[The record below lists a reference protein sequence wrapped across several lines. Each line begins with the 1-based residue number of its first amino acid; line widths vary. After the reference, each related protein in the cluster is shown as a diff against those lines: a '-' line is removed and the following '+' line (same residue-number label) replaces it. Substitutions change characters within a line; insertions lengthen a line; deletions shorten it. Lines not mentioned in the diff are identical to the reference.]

1 MSVKKI
7 VIVVMMALSIGG
19 LMAMPA
25 IAEGEDLCA
34 DDSGLSDAEKA
45 AIGCGNKTLCDDPDI
60 DPALKDAAG
69 CLTGDDRDKTI
80 MPVVTTI
87 IEVVMGVIGV
97 IAVGVIIYGGVTYTI
112 STGDS
117 AKTTKAKNIILYGVI
132 GLVVALLAYTL
143 VTFVSKSLGA

>member
-7 VIVVMMALSIGG
+7 AIVVMMALSMGG
-19 LMAMPA
+19 LMAMPV

-34 DDSGLSDAEKA
+34 DDSDLSDAEKA

-87 IEVVMGVIGV
+87 IEAVMGVVGV